1 MRLFVE
7 EFEVDGVAHGF
18 VASVGWVEVV
28 TGVGC
33 GREDSG
39 VGGVLGGFVEV
50 DEAIELGGGADP
62 LVDGLAHGFSCW
74 GGVFG
79 ADVGGEGG
87 CVDLDA
93 VGVGASGELAEA
105 DDEVFRGDDIVG
117 LDGVLC
123 VADVVD
129 AFEQDEVFDA
139 SLGDDVAVEASK
151 GAGAGGVVQDAV
163 AADALVEDGEVGGVL
178 VGLEAAGEDVGP
190 AGVGVAGAVGAVGDA
205 VSEGDDGG
213 AVVGGFDVE
222 AFEDGP
228 GVDLFGVVE
237 LGGADDVAGSGVAGL
252 VREAMDGELAEGLLG
267 QVEADGHVGE
277 GGKLEVD
284 GIADDEGSGRDG
296 DGGTS
301 AEAEGV
307 GGGQGDV
314 AVACAEGDVG
324 LADGEGIEAE
334 LVGEDDAYDG
344 AAEGDVDD
352 LAEGGVAGEELAFG
366 VGCGHGRGG
375 PGADPVVWLGGGR
388 GGQAE
393 GAEAEQE
400 QRNGCECAEVLPNAM
415 ARGHGASLHGFS
427 FAVHLTGV
435 FIGW

>member
-1 MRLFVE
+1 M
-7 EFEVDGVAHGF
+7 
-18 VASVGWVEVV
+18 
-28 TGVGC
+28 
-33 GREDSG
+33 
-39 VGGVLGGFVEV
+39 
-50 DEAIELGGGADP
+50 
-62 LVDGLAHGFSCW
+62 
-74 GGVFG
+74 
-79 ADVGGEGG
+79 
-87 CVDLDA
+87 
-93 VGVGASGELAEA
+93 GVGARGELPEA
-105 DDEVFRGDDIVG
+105 DDEVFGGDDVVG

-139 SLGDDVAVEASK
+139 GLGEDVAVEAGE
-151 GAGAGGVVQDAV
+151 GAGAGGIVQDAV
-163 AADALVEDGEVGGVL
+163 TTDALVEDAEVGGLL
-178 VGLEAAGEDVGP
+178 VGLEASGEDVGP
-190 AGVGVAGAVGAVGDA
+190 AGVGVASAVGTVGDA

-228 GVDLFGVVE
+228 GVDLFGAVE
-237 LGGADDVAGSGVAGL
+237 FGGTDDVSGGGVAGL
-252 VREAMDGELAEGLLG
+252 VREAVDGELAEWLLG

-284 GIADDEGSGRDG
+284 GVADDEGSGGDG
-296 DGGTS
+296 DGGTT

-307 GGGQGDV
+307 GGGEGDV
-314 AVACAEGDVG
+314 AVACAEGNVS

-334 LVGEDDAYDG
+334 LVGENDTDDR

-352 LAEGGVAGEELAFG
+352 LAEGGVAGEQLAFG
-366 VGCGHGRGG
+366 VRCGHGRGG
-375 PGADPVVWLGGGR
+375 PGADPVVWLSGGR

-400 QRNGCECAEVLPNAM
+400 ECNGLECAKVLADAM
-415 ARGHGASLHGFS
+415 AKGHGASLHGFS

-435 FIGW
+435 FIGWRSSRIVAVAVRTLAGRA